1 MAYGMSSSE
10 LARVGRDV
18 NKQGGGVDEQSIQDA
33 MDRELS
39 EDRKQQVGK
48 FKSRKSEA
56 RVKDAEQK
64 AALKNNI
71 IKAVVE
77 SGIEGVQAA
86 EKQGA
91 FEKSDEAK
99 MASAQRKEARLTAKA
114 DRKAAKTEQFR
125 SKLGP
130 DGGTKRQKRRLA
142 GMEKRTKGAQTKAI
156 RAGVGAQKLSDRL
169 EIGQL
174 YKNQGSLYGTKGVKL
189 MSDKEIDALTKD

>member
-18 NKQGGGVDEQSIQDA
+18 NKQGGTVDEGSIKAA

-39 EDRKQQVGK
+39 EDRKKQVGK
-48 FKSRKSEA
+48 FKKRKESA
-56 RVKDAEQK
+56 RLKDAQQK
-64 AALKNNI
+64 AELKSNLT
-71 IKAVVE
+71 KAVVD
-77 SGIEGVQAA
+77 SGVKAAGFAA
-86 EKQGA
+86 EQGA
-91 FEKSDEAK
+91 FDKSDEAK
-99 MASAQRKEARLTAKA
+99 LASAQRKETRLTAKA
-114 DRKAAKTEQFR
+114 DRKAAKTEKFR

-130 DGGTKRQKRRLA
+130 DGGTKGQKRRLA

-174 YKNQGSLYGTKGVKL
+174 YKNQGSLYGTKGVKP
-189 MSDKEIDALTKD
+189 MSDKELDDLMKD